1 MLGIVCVMICNLSSA
16 NFKVAI
22 RRGLFGRLSVLIR
35 RIRILEALDWD
46 PRCFP
51 VLDGLYLASSVV
63 SFSATASCEFGF
75 NLSKSSRTI
84 CFSSLR
90 LMWFVPNCTFII
102 QPSEWNSHEW
112 LIVWQVSSL
121 MTTKALEEGSSNSIQ
136 IRTNGKAPTMYVC
149 SLKIIKKKTLVL

>member
-1 MLGIVCVMICNLSSA
+1 MQFSVLIRLFDLASLEDYFYRVLISSSRLFFFRFCFPKTTRFTVFAQRDCDLMLGIVCVMICNLSSA

-90 LMWFVPNCTFII
+90 LMWFVPNYTFII
-102 QPSEWNSHEW
+102 QPSE
-112 LIVWQVSSL
+112 
-121 MTTKALEEGSSNSIQ
+121 
-136 IRTNGKAPTMYVC
+136 
-149 SLKIIKKKTLVL
+149 